1 MSAAP
6 QVKVLIIEDER
17 PVRESFRYYLE
28 DLNYEVQEADEGKRG
43 LELFSQHRPDLV
55 ITDLRMPN
63 MGGHSVLA
71 EITKAAPD
79 IPLIVVSGTG
89 NITDTVEALRL
100 GAWDYLLKPVSD
112 LAMLEHAILKAL
124 DRARLLKENRIY
136 QLDLEEKVSRR
147 TRELSDKVEEVTRF
161 NKMAMGRE
169 RRIIELKRII
179 NELLYELD
187 REPKFAS
194 PDLIEKDSSLVE

>member
-71 EITKAAPD
+71 EITKTAPD